1 MSDNENRNDELE
13 ITLDDVA
20 DKLAS
25 GAAEITIDE
34 DPVAKDGEE
43 DWKAQFEA
51 AQKKAEDA
59 ERLAQQRADEL
70 TRVSRERDAN
80 RTAIVSAEMLAVEN
94 AIANAEH
101 ERSDAKAE
109 YKAAMEVGDFD
120 AAAEA
125 QAKLSDIAVR
135 AQRIKE
141 GKAALERRAEDA
153 RSQPDPIDQYT
164 ATMTAASAKWVR
176 EHSDYFLNDRKRSYV
191 IAAHNRAEDKGIA
204 LDSPEYFEFLE
215 TELGIHQPKPAQAAV
230 EQRPRPQTAP
240 AAPVSRG
247 GAADA
252 PRTSPNKVSLS
263 PAEREAAAFC
273 GMTDAEY
280 ARHKLAIQR
289 ENNTTH

>member
-1 MSDNENRNDELE
+1 MSNSENRNDELE
-13 ITLDDVA
+13 ITLDDVV
-20 DKLAS
+20 DKPVD

-34 DPVAKDGEE
+34 APAPKTGDE

-51 AQKKAEDA
+51 AQKKADDA

-70 TRVSRERDAN
+70 TRVSRERDAT
-80 RTAIVSAEMLAVEN
+80 RTAVVSAEMLAVEN
-94 AIANAEH
+94 AIANTEH

-153 RSQPDPIDQYT
+153 RSQPDPVEQFVSSLSP
-164 ATMTAASAKWVR
+164 ASAGWVR
-176 EHSDYFLNDRKRSYV
+176 AHPDVISNRSELER
-191 IAAHNRAEDKGIA
+191 AHYGAVYNKIP
-204 LDSPEYFEFLE
+204 LDTPEYFSFLE
-215 TELGIHQPKPAQAAV
+215 SELGYSARQAAPV
-230 EQRPRPQTAP
+230 AEPRQRQQAAP

-252 PRTSPNKVSLS
+252 PRTSPNTVRLS
-263 PAEREAAAFC
+263 AAEREIAAAC

-280 ARHKLAIQR
+280 ARNKLAIQR
-289 ENNTTH
+289 DSNTTH